1 MIYHLSRSFMDG
13 GCGLALEEV
22 TPWGLEPIQRKVFHS
37 VDLYQVL
44 SLMIAF
50 GMLIATI
57 MSDKHNE
64 K

>member
-1 MIYHLSRSFMDG
+1 MDG